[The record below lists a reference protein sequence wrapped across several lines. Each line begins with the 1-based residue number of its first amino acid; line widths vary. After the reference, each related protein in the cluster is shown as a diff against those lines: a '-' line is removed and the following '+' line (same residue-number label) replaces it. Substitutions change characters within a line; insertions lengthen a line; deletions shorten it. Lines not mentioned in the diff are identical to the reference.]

1 MFQRERL
8 HAIFREEIL
17 KRSALLASEYK
28 CVPRGIE
35 CGEGYS
41 KNCRRSSSLPS
52 DYQTWSADVNLQ
64 PLISCRAVVGLA
76 SGFEFVLF
84 TSRWNSKWCCI
95 LQAPPCDRSA
105 RHLVQKNYSGSPDPA
120 VGRLSRILQTHPRT

>member
-28 CVPRGIE
+28 CVPHGIE

-41 KNCRRSSSLPS
+41 KNCRRSSSP
-52 DYQTWSADVNLQ
+52 AD
-64 PLISCRAVVGLA
+64 
-76 SGFEFVLF
+76 
-84 TSRWNSKWCCI
+84 
-95 LQAPPCDRSA
+95 
-105 RHLVQKNYSGSPDPA
+105 
-120 VGRLSRILQTHPRT
+120 